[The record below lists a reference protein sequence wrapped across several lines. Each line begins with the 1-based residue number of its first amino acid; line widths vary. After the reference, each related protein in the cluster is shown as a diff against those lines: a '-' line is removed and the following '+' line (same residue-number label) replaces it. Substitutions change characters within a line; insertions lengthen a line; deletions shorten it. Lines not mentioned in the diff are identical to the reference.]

1 MSAAPAQSALA
12 EDILVITGLTKRF
25 GGLVAVDSVDMFV
38 PQGSIAG
45 LIGPNGAGKTTIFN
59 MIAGI
64 YQPSEGVIRFDG
76 SPLAS
81 DGSDGAKAGWLR
93 PDQVTKRGIARTF
106 QNIRLFANMSALDNV
121 LIGMHSRLKS
131 TPLGAVLRL
140 PAVNREEGESRAKAR
155 ELLDYVGLRGQG
167 PVTAKNLAYG
177 DQRRLEIARALASQ
191 PKLLLL
197 DEPTAGMNPQ
207 ETTQMT
213 RFIDRLRRD
222 LDLTILLI
230 EHDMKV
236 VMGISD
242 QVTVVDHGHKISE
255 GTPAQVQRDPK
266 VIEAYLGTGAAN
278 VVEAIEPV
286 SPGSPAAG
294 HVTGARDGA

>member
-1 MSAAPAQSALA
+1 MNAAPANSSFA
-12 EDILVITGLTKRF
+12 EDILVISGLTKRF

-38 PQGSIAG
+38 PRGSIAG

-64 YQPSEGVIRFDG
+64 YQPTEGEISFDG
-76 SPLAS
+76 APLIT
-81 DGSDGAKAGWLR
+81 DGSHGARSSWLR
-93 PDQVTKRGIARTF
+93 PDQVTARGIARTF

-140 PAVNREEGESRAKAR
+140 PSVNREENEARAKAR

-197 DEPTAGMNPQ
+197 DEPTAGMNPP
-207 ETTQMT
+207 ETARLTEL
-213 RFIDRLRRD
+213 IGRLREERGIG
-222 LDLTILLI
+222 ILLI
-230 EHDMKV
+230 EHEMRV
-236 VMGISD
+236 VMSISD
-242 QVTVVDHGHKISE
+242 RVTVLDHGEKISE
-255 GTPAQVQRDPK
+255 GTPQEVREDPK
-266 VIEAYLGTGAAN
+266 VIEAYLGTAK
-278 VVEAIEPV
+278 
-286 SPGSPAAG
+286 
-294 HVTGARDGA
+294 TG